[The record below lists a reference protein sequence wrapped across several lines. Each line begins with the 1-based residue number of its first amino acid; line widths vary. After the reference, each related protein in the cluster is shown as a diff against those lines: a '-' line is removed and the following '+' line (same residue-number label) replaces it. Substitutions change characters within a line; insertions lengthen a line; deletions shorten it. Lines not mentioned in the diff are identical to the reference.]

1 MITEA
6 SWRKRKFICK
16 ELVQGSEA
24 PSCSLT
30 SASQPVGVGLGWG
43 LLGPGL
49 GGKGFW
55 NEQGPPPTT
64 SQLTHAT
71 WWPGLCHVLLI
82 CLLLQ
87 VVSWYSYKY
96 LYMRLASFHTYGI
109 FFLNI
114 MIFNK
119 TTALYALCGKI
130 SCISSL
136 GRISSDPINH
146 KIKAEKPILQLN
158 TSILQDREKG
168 YFFYN
173 QIYLWF
179 QSSLE
184 TEHSF
189 LVLINYLEV
198 YFHDCQHCKF
208 P

>member
-6 SWRKRKFICK
+6 SLRKRKFICK

-64 SQLTHAT
+64 SQLPPAT

-109 FFLNI
+109 FFFLWSPEILQFVLWLAFLDWHSQVQSALSQYAISNLCALFLEKIYWVIVLNI
-114 MIFNK
+114 
-119 TTALYALCGKI
+119 ASVPL
-130 SCISSL
+130 L
-136 GRISSDPINH
+136 GFV
-146 KIKAEKPILQLN
+146 LQG
-158 TSILQDREKG
+158 LQ
-168 YFFYN
+168 Y
-173 QIYLWF
+173 
-179 QSSLE
+179 S
-184 TEHSF
+184 H
-189 LVLINYLEV
+189 
-198 YFHDCQHCKF
+198 
-208 P
+208 